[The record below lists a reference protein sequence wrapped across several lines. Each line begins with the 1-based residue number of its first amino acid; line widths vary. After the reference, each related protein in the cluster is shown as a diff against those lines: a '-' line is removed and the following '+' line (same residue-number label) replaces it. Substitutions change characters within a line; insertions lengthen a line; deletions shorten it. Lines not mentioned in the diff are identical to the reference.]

1 MKKIEHIGIAVR
13 DLDAA
18 EERWASLL
26 GHGPYKREEVASEG
40 VITSFFD
47 AGGVKIELLASLEA
61 GGVIDRFVERRGEG
75 IHHIAFA
82 SEDLQA
88 EIRRL
93 QSEGFRLINTEPR
106 PGADNKMVVFVHPA
120 STGGV
125 LIEFC
130 QERDR

>member
-13 DLDAA
+13 DLDEA
-18 EERWASLL
+18 EKRWAALL
-26 GHGPYKREEVASEG
+26 GRGPYKREEVAGEG
-40 VITSFFD
+40 VVTSFFD
-47 AGGVKIELLASLEA
+47 AGNVKIELLASLA
-61 GGVIDRFVERRGEG
+61 PGGVIDRFVERRGEG

-82 SEDLQA
+82 TENIQA
-88 EIRRL
+88 EIKRL
-93 QSEGFRLINTEPR
+93 QDEGFRLVNAEPR
-106 PGADNKMVVFVHPA
+106 PGADNKMVIFVHPA